1 MEQQNGVHQ
10 NNGFSATHK
19 PPITTQNDNLL
30 MAKTDEPSV
39 RYVSD
44 DHIAVIF
51 QMYASVW
58 G

>member
-1 MEQQNGVHQ
+1 
-10 NNGFSATHK
+10 
-19 PPITTQNDNLL
+19 